1 MNDKEK
7 IEAAIQMLK
16 KLKRMVGFFMKSE
29 ISILI
34 DKLESRIPQNDN
46 TTGYQSSKEL
56 SKTSFVSDSDLL

>member
-7 IEAAIQMLK
+7 IEAAILMLK

-34 DKLESRIPQNDN
+34 DKLENRIPQEN
-46 TTGYQSSKEL
+46 K
-56 SKTSFVSDSDLL
+56 